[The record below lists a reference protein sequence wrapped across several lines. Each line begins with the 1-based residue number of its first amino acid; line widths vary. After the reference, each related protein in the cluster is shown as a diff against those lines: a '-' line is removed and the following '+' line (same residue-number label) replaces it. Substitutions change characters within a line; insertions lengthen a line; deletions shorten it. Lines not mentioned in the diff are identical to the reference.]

1 MHVHRGR
8 FITGRPTS
16 TDVHGDAEVIPEVT
30 DCPKGRRR
38 GPKTGQKPRLA
49 PQVKKG
55 AHTVPTPGEPTPGG
69 PTVRRIL
76 VGAQLRRLRESRGL
90 TREAAGYRIRAS
102 ESKISRLEL
111 GRVSFKD
118 RDISDLLELY
128 GVEDEAQR
136 AGIVALAREANSP
149 GWWHSYDDV
158 LPTWFQTYVG
168 LEEAAS
174 LIKSYEIQF
183 LPGLLQTE
191 EYARAV
197 VVAGAPLAPL
207 DEVERRVHLR
217 VTRQNILYRPSP
229 PVFWAVV
236 DEAALHRPIGGSKV
250 MKRQVEHLLQLMSLP
265 NVTLQVMPFRFG
277 GHAAEGGAFTMLR
290 FPEPEL
296 PDVVYVEQLVSAYY
310 LDKREYVERYARTM
324 DRLTVDSQPP
334 DLTRETLERILTQ
347 V

>member
-1 MHVHRGR
+1 
-8 FITGRPTS
+8 
-16 TDVHGDAEVIPEVT
+16 
-30 DCPKGRRR
+30 
-38 GPKTGQKPRLA
+38 
-49 PQVKKG
+49 
-55 AHTVPTPGEPTPGG
+55 
-69 PTVRRIL
+69 
-76 VGAQLRRLRESRGL
+76 VGAQLRRLRESRGI
-90 TREAAGYRIRAS
+90 TREAAGYHIRAS

-118 RDISDLLELY
+118 RDITDLLELY

-136 AGIVALAREANSP
+136 EALVDLAREANSP

-158 LPTWFQTYVG
+158 LPIWFQTYVG

-174 LIKSYEIQF
+174 LIRSYEIQF

-197 VVAGAPLAPL
+197 VTAGDPKASL

-217 VTRQNILYRPSP
+217 TTRQEILHRASP
-229 PVFWAVV
+229 PAFWAVV
-236 DEAALHRPIGGSKV
+236 DEAALHRPIGGTKV
-250 MKRQVEHLLQLMSLP
+250 MKQQVEHLLELMDLP
-265 NVTLQVMPFRFG
+265 HITLQVMPFRFG
-277 GHAAEGGAFTMLR
+277 GHAGEGGAFTILR

-310 LDKREYVERYARTM
+310 LDKREYVEKYARAM
-324 DRLTVDSQPP
+324 ERMTVDSQPP
-334 DLTRETLERILTQ
+334 DVTQDTLRRILSQ

>member
-1 MHVHRGR
+1 
-8 FITGRPTS
+8 
-16 TDVHGDAEVIPEVT
+16 
-30 DCPKGRRR
+30 
-38 GPKTGQKPRLA
+38 
-49 PQVKKG
+49 
-55 AHTVPTPGEPTPGG
+55 
-69 PTVRRIL
+69 L
-76 VGAQLRRLRESRGL
+76 VGAQLRRLREGRGL

-111 GRVSFKD
+111 GRVGFKD

-128 GVEDEAQR
+128 GVEDETQR
-136 AGIVALAREANSP
+136 EALVALAREANSP

-158 LPTWFQTYVG
+158 LPNWFQTYVG

-174 LIKSYEIQF
+174 LIRSYEIQF

-191 EYARAV
+191 AYARAV
-197 VVAGAPLAPL
+197 VSSGAPQLPTS
-207 DEVERRVHLR
+207 EVDRRVHLR
-217 VTRQNILYRPSP
+217 ITRQKILRRPSP

-250 MKRQVEHLLQLMSLP
+250 MKEQVQHLLELMTLP

-277 GHAAEGGAFTMLR
+277 GHAGEGGAFTMLR

-334 DLTRETLERILTQ
+334 EITKETLERILTQ

>member
-1 MHVHRGR
+1 V
-8 FITGRPTS
+8 
-16 TDVHGDAEVIPEVT
+16 
-30 DCPKGRRR
+30 
-38 GPKTGQKPRLA
+38 
-49 PQVKKG
+49 
-55 AHTVPTPGEPTPGG
+55 PTPGG

-111 GRVSFKD
+111 GRVGFKD

-128 GVEDEAQR
+128 GVEDETQR
-136 AGIVALAREANSP
+136 EALVALAREANNP

-158 LPTWFQTYVG
+158 LPNWFQTYVG

-174 LIKSYEIQF
+174 LIRSYEIQF

-191 EYARAV
+191 AYARAV
-197 VVAGAPLAPL
+197 VSAGAPQLPSS
-207 DEVERRVHLR
+207 EVDRRVHLR
-217 VTRQNILYRPSP
+217 ITRQKILRRPAQP

-250 MKRQVEHLLQLMSLP
+250 MKEQVQYLLELMSLP

-277 GHAAEGGAFTMLR
+277 GHAGEGGAFTMLR

-334 DLTRETLERILTQ
+334 EITRETLERILAQ

>member
-1 MHVHRGR
+1 V
-8 FITGRPTS
+8 S
-16 TDVHGDAEVIPEVT
+16 
-30 DCPKGRRR
+30 
-38 GPKTGQKPRLA
+38 
-49 PQVKKG
+49 
-55 AHTVPTPGEPTPGG
+55 TPGGSTGG

-128 GVEDEAQR
+128 GVEDETQR
-136 AGIVALAREANSP
+136 KALVALAREANSP

-158 LPTWFQTYVG
+158 LPNWFQTYVG

-174 LIKSYEIQF
+174 LIRSYEIQF

-197 VVAGAPLAPL
+197 VAAGAPKATV
-207 DEVERRVHLR
+207 DDVERRVHLR
-217 VTRQNILYRPSP
+217 VTRQQILHRPSP
-229 PVFWAVV
+229 PHFWAVV

-250 MKRQVEHLLQLMSLP
+250 MKQQLEHLLELMSRP

-277 GHAAEGGAFTMLR
+277 GHAGEGGAFTMLR

-310 LDKREYVERYARTM
+310 LDKREYVERYTRTM
-324 DRLTVDSQPP
+324 GRLTVDSQTPQM
-334 DLTRETLERILTQ
+334 TRETLKRILTQ
-347 V
+347 L

>member
-1 MHVHRGR
+1 V
-8 FITGRPTS
+8 
-16 TDVHGDAEVIPEVT
+16 
-30 DCPKGRRR
+30 
-38 GPKTGQKPRLA
+38 
-49 PQVKKG
+49 
-55 AHTVPTPGEPTPGG
+55 PTPGG

-76 VGAQLRRLRESRGL
+76 VGAQLRRLREARGL

-111 GRVSFKD
+111 GRVGFKD

-128 GVEDEAQR
+128 GVEDETQR
-136 AGIVALAREANSP
+136 EALVALAREANSP

-158 LPTWFQTYVG
+158 LPNWFQTYVG

-174 LIKSYEIQF
+174 LIRSYEIQF

-191 EYARAV
+191 AYARAV
-197 VVAGAPLAPL
+197 VSAGAPEATTA
-207 DEVERRVHLR
+207 DVERRVHLR
-217 VTRQNILYRPSP
+217 VTRQKILRRPTSAP
-229 PVFWAVV
+229 ALWAVV

-250 MKRQVEHLLQLMSLP
+250 MKEQVEHLLELMELP

-277 GHAAEGGAFTMLR
+277 GHAGEGGAFTILR

-310 LDKREYVERYARTM
+310 LDKRDYVERYARTM

-334 DLTRETLERILTQ
+334 EDTKQTLERILAQ

>member
-1 MHVHRGR
+1 V
-8 FITGRPTS
+8 
-16 TDVHGDAEVIPEVT
+16 
-30 DCPKGRRR
+30 
-38 GPKTGQKPRLA
+38 
-49 PQVKKG
+49 
-55 AHTVPTPGEPTPGG
+55 PTPGG

-76 VGAQLRRLRESRGL
+76 VGAQLRRLRETQGL

-111 GRVSFKD
+111 GRVGFKD

-136 AGIVALAREANSP
+136 DALVALAREANSP

-158 LPTWFQTYVG
+158 LPNWFQTYVG
-168 LEEAAS
+168 LEEAAT
-174 LIKSYEIQF
+174 LIRSYEIQF

-191 EYARAV
+191 AYARAV
-197 VVAGAPLAPL
+197 VSAGAPDAGIA
-207 DEVERRVHLR
+207 EVERRVNLR
-217 VTRQNILYRPSP
+217 ITRQKILRRPSP
-229 PVFWAVV
+229 PVLWAVV

-250 MKRQVEHLLQLMSLP
+250 MKAQVEHLLEMMKLP

-277 GHAAEGGAFTMLR
+277 GHAGEGGAFTILR

-334 DLTRETLERILTQ
+334 EVTRETLERILRQ

>member
-1 MHVHRGR
+1 M
-8 FITGRPTS
+8 
-16 TDVHGDAEVIPEVT
+16 
-30 DCPKGRRR
+30 
-38 GPKTGQKPRLA
+38 
-49 PQVKKG
+49 KG
-55 AHTVPTPGEPTPGG
+55 AHTVPTPGG

-76 VGAQLRRLRESRGL
+76 VGAQLRRLRESHGI
-90 TREAAGYRIRAS
+90 TREAAGYHIRAS

-118 RDISDLLELY
+118 RDITDLLEFY
-128 GVEDEAQR
+128 GVKDEAQR
-136 AGIVALAREANSP
+136 EALVALAQEANSP

-158 LPTWFQTYVG
+158 LPIWFQTYVG

-174 LIKSYEIQF
+174 MIRSYEIQF
-183 LPGLLQTE
+183 LPGLMQTE

-197 VVAGAPLAPL
+197 VTAGSPKASTE
-207 DEVERRVHLR
+207 EVERRVSLR
-217 VTRQNILYRPSP
+217 IHRQEILHRPSP
-229 PVFWAVV
+229 PAFWAVV

-250 MKRQVEHLLQLMSLP
+250 MKRQVEHLLELMDLP
-265 NVTLQVMPFRFG
+265 HVTLQVMPFRFG
-277 GHAAEGGAFTMLR
+277 GHAGEGGAFTILR

-310 LDKREYVERYARTM
+310 LDKREYVEKYARVM

-334 DLTRETLERILTQ
+334 DITRETLRRILSQ

>member
-1 MHVHRGR
+1 
-8 FITGRPTS
+8 
-16 TDVHGDAEVIPEVT
+16 
-30 DCPKGRRR
+30 
-38 GPKTGQKPRLA
+38 
-49 PQVKKG
+49 
-55 AHTVPTPGEPTPGG
+55 VPTPGEPTGGLTGG

-76 VGAQLRRLRESRGL
+76 VGAQLRRLREDRGL

-118 RDISDLLELY
+118 RDIADLLELY
-128 GVEDEAQR
+128 GVED
-136 AGIVALAREANSP
+136 AGERDALVALAREANNP
-149 GWWHSYDDV
+149 GWWHSFDDV
-158 LPTWFQTYVG
+158 LPNWFQTYVG

-174 LIKSYEIQF
+174 LIRCYEIQF

-191 EYARAV
+191 AYARAV
-197 VVAGAPLAPL
+197 VSAGAPEAPTA
-207 DEVERRVHLR
+207 EVDRRVHLR
-217 VTRQNILYRPSP
+217 VTRQKILSRPSP
-229 PVFWAVV
+229 PDLWAVV

-250 MKRQVEHLLQLMSLP
+250 MKEQVEHLLDLMARP
-265 NVTLQVMPFRFG
+265 NITLQVMPFRFG
-277 GHAAEGGAFTMLR
+277 GHAGEGGAFTILR

-324 DRLTVDSQPP
+324 DRLTVDSQHPQH
-334 DLTRETLERILTQ
+334 TRETLQRILTQ

>member
-1 MHVHRGR
+1 
-8 FITGRPTS
+8 
-16 TDVHGDAEVIPEVT
+16 
-30 DCPKGRRR
+30 
-38 GPKTGQKPRLA
+38 
-49 PQVKKG
+49 
-55 AHTVPTPGEPTPGG
+55 VPTPVGPTGG

-76 VGAQLRRLRESRGL
+76 VGAQLRRLREARGL

-128 GVEDEAQR
+128 GVDDPTQR
-136 AGIVALAREANSP
+136 EGLIALAREANSP

-158 LPTWFQTYVG
+158 LPNWFQTYVG
-168 LEEAAS
+168 LEEAAT
-174 LIKSYEIQF
+174 LIRSYEIQF

-197 VVAGAPLAPL
+197 VTAGSPNATI
-207 DEVERRVHLR
+207 DDVERRVHLR
-217 VTRQNILYRPSP
+217 TTRQQILHRPTP
-229 PVFWAVV
+229 PHFWAVV
-236 DEAALHRPIGGSKV
+236 DEAALHRPIGGAKV
-250 MKRQVEHLLQLMSLP
+250 MKHQVQHLLDLMTHP
-265 NVTLQVMPFRFG
+265 HITLQVMPFRFG
-277 GHAAEGGAFTMLR
+277 GHAGEGGAFTILR

-296 PDVVYVEQLVSAYY
+296 PDVVYIEQLVSAYY

-334 DLTRETLERILTQ
+334 DTTRETLKRILTQ

>member
-1 MHVHRGR
+1 M
-8 FITGRPTS
+8 
-16 TDVHGDAEVIPEVT
+16 
-30 DCPKGRRR
+30 
-38 GPKTGQKPRLA
+38 
-49 PQVKKG
+49 
-55 AHTVPTPGEPTPGG
+55 PTPGEPTGGLTGG

-76 VGAQLRRLRESRGL
+76 VGAQLRRLREDRGL

-118 RDISDLLELY
+118 RDIADLLELY
-128 GVEDEAQR
+128 GVED
-136 AGIVALAREANSP
+136 AGERDALVALAREANNP
-149 GWWHSYDDV
+149 GWWHSFDDV
-158 LPTWFQTYVG
+158 LPNWFQTYVG

-174 LIKSYEIQF
+174 LIRCYEIQF

-191 EYARAV
+191 AYARAV
-197 VVAGAPLAPL
+197 VSAGAPEAPTA
-207 DEVERRVHLR
+207 EVDRRVHLR
-217 VTRQNILYRPSP
+217 VTRQKILSRPSP
-229 PVFWAVV
+229 PDLWAVV

-250 MKRQVEHLLQLMSLP
+250 MKEQVEHLLDLMARP
-265 NVTLQVMPFRFG
+265 NITLQVMPFRFG
-277 GHAAEGGAFTMLR
+277 GHAGEGGAFTILR

-324 DRLTVDSQPP
+324 DRLTVDSQHPQH
-334 DLTRETLERILTQ
+334 TRETLQRILTQ

>member
-1 MHVHRGR
+1 M
-8 FITGRPTS
+8 
-16 TDVHGDAEVIPEVT
+16 
-30 DCPKGRRR
+30 
-38 GPKTGQKPRLA
+38 Q
-49 PQVKKG
+49 
-55 AHTVPTPGEPTPGG
+55 TPGG

-76 VGAQLRRLRESRGL
+76 VGAQLRRLREARGL

-118 RDISDLLELY
+118 RDITDLLELY
-128 GVEDEAQR
+128 GVEDEIQR
-136 AGIVALAREANSP
+136 EGLVALAREANSP

-158 LPTWFQTYVG
+158 LPNWFQTYVG

-174 LIKSYEIQF
+174 LIRSYEIQF

-197 VVAGAPLAPL
+197 VTAGISPTATV

-217 VTRQNILYRPSP
+217 VTRQEILHRPNP
-229 PVFWAVV
+229 PAFWAVV

-250 MKRQVEHLLQLMSLP
+250 MKAQVEHLLELMNMP
-265 NVTLQVMPFRFG
+265 NITLQVMPFRFG
-277 GHAAEGGAFTMLR
+277 GHAGEGGAFTILR

-310 LDKREYVERYARTM
+310 LDKREYVERYAQTM

-334 DLTRETLERILTQ
+334 EVTRETLKRILTQ